1 MSKWLR
7 LMCPVLFLVLL
18 AACGSGSTSGEQADY
33 DATKKMV
40 VDILKTD
47 DGKKAITEVL
57 SNEEMQQNM
66 ALESEIVSQTVSETL
81 VSEKGK
87 EFWTK
92 MFSDPKFVQGFS
104 KVLQDHQKEL
114 MKGLMKD
121 AEYQKLMIE
130 LYKNPEMMEQ
140 MVTVMQGQKYREYLE
155 TTINETLNSPVFQAK
170 MSETLLKAAEKMSKE
185 GGGSS
190 SDQGTQNS
198 QSETSG
204 GGQSEDGG
212 QSGEEG
218 GGAS

>member
-7 LMCPVLFLVLL
+7 ISGLLLFVFLL
-18 AACGSGSTSGEQADY
+18 SACSGGSSSGEQADY
-33 DATKKMV
+33 DETKKMV

-57 SNEEMQQNM
+57 SNEEMQQSM
-66 ALESEIVSQTVSETL
+66 ALESEIVSQTVSETI

-92 MFSDPKFVQGFS
+92 LFSDPTFVQGFD
-104 KVLQDHQKEL
+104 KVLQDQQKEL

-130 LYKNPEMMEQ
+130 LYSNPEMMEQ

-170 MSETLLKAAEKMSKE
+170 MTDTLLKAAEKMSQE
-185 GGGSS
+185 GGS
-190 SDQGTQNS
+190 QG
-198 QSETSG
+198 E
-204 GGQSEDGG
+204 GG
-212 QSGEEG
+212 QSGQNGGSNEGSQGSSSSAGEEEQQ
-218 GGAS
+218 SS

>member
-1 MSKWLR
+1 MSIWLR

-18 AACGSGSTSGEQADY
+18 AACGGGSTSGEQADY

-104 KVLQDHQKEL
+104 KVLQDQQKEL

-190 SDQGTQNS
+190 SGQSGQS
-198 QSETSG
+198 GQSESSG
-204 GGQSEDGG
+204 GGEGEGEQS
-212 QSGEEG
+212 SEEG
-218 GGAS
+218 GGSS